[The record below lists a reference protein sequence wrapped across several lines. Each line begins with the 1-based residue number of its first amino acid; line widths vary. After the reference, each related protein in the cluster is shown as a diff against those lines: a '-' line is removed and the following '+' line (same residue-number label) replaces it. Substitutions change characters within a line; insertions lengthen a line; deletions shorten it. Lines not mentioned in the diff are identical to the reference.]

1 MPRGRYIAILLLFVL
16 LAACRGREEL
26 PPQVLLRVANRTVT
40 LEQFLAD
47 FDQLLPRDQALPE
60 KEKQALRRSY
70 LAQRIDRELLL
81 AEADR
86 IGLTVSPEELRRVIA
101 DHQNDYPPGVLDR
114 TLAEKGQTRL
124 QWQRYLEEELLV
136 GKVFDRMVRQP
147 ITVSDAEID
156 AWYAAHRR
164 EFARPEQ
171 VRARQITLPD
181 KAEAQRVFDLLHQ
194 GLAFKEAARRFSTS
208 PDAEQGGDLGLFARG
223 EMPETFDA
231 ALFSLPVGRISEPV
245 QSEYGFHLFLIE
257 EHLQARQLSL
267 EEVRDRIA
275 EQLRHQKEEQRYR
288 EWLLAL
294 REQASIEI
302 DWTLL

>member
-275 EQLRHQKEEQRYR
+275 EQLRRQKEEQRYR

-294 REQASIEI
+294 REQAPIEI